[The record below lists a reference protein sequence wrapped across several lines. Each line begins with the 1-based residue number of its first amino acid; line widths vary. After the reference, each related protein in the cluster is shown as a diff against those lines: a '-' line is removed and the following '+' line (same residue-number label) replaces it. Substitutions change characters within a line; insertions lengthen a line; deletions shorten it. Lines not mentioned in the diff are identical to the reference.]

1 MKKVLFGLVLA
12 AVALPLSAQQ
22 KPVYLDASK
31 PIEERVEDAL
41 SRLTLEEKVKLTHAQ
56 SKFSSAGVPR
66 LGIPDV
72 WTDDGPHGIRP
83 DVLWDEWE
91 QAGCTND
98 SCVAFPALTCL
109 AATWNPEMSLLY
121 GQSIGEEARYR
132 NKSVLLGPG
141 VNIYRTPLNGRN
153 FEYMGE
159 DPYLAGKMVSPYI
172 RGVQQNGVAACVKHF
187 ALNNHEVNRHTTN
200 VIVDD
205 RALYEIYLPAFKMAV
220 QEGGAWSIMGAYNL
234 YKGQHLCH
242 NQYTLNDILKGEWG
256 FDGVVISDWGGTH
269 DTWQAI
275 TNGLDMEFGSWTNG
289 LSNGA
294 SNAYDN
300 YYLANPYLNLI
311 REGKVGTTELDDK
324 VRRILRLIF
333 RTVMNPDRPWGS
345 MLSPEHYEAARR
357 IGEEGIVLLQNK
369 GNVLPIDLNRAKKIL
384 VVGENAI
391 KMMTVGGGS
400 SSLKVQRELSPLDG
414 IKQRVAGKAEVV
426 YARGY
431 VGDASG
437 EYNGV
442 VTGQNLKDDRTP
454 EELIAEAVKE
464 ARDADY
470 VIFIGGLNKSN
481 GQDCEDSDRKGLGLS
496 YGQDAVISALAEA
509 NKNLIV
515 VNISGNAIAMP
526 WVNEVPAI
534 VQDWY
539 LGSEA
544 GSSLAAI
551 LMGDVNPSGKL
562 PFTFPVKL
570 EDCPAHSLG
579 EYTVLNLYLKPT
591 FCVQFTKS
599 CTVRTVC
606 DAYSIKGAWAAKYKN
621 LSLERC
627 EVLPP
632 RSVRVKENVL
642 VPENDLEQVLD
653 IWCEGLTLTA
663 FTEKENAAV
672 RGKFTV
678 CLLYRTK
685 EKQIAYT
692 ERMLDFTD
700 VHTAEI
706 VGRRSV
712 RGEITSVQYVITDSS
727 TVECTAELRME
738 EQVRVV
744 YAARSLESAELDETT
759 EPEPCCAAVY
769 YASSGEKVWDIAK
782 RYHARVS
789 AIRTHNDCME
799 DVLSE
804 DRPVIICRK

>member
-570 EDCPAHSLG
+570 EDCPVHSLG
-579 EYTVLNLYLKPT
+579 EYTGKRSKDIIDIKYNESIFVGYRWADKQKKVKPLFPFGHGLSYTTFEYGKPT
-591 FCVQFTKS
+591 ADSKTMQADGTLTVKVSVKNTGAREGQEVVQLYISDKKS
-599 CTVRTVC
+599 
-606 DAYSIKGAWAAKYKN
+606 
-621 LSLERC
+621 SL
-627 EVLPP
+627 P
-632 RSVRVKENVL
+632 RPVKELKGFQKVKL
-642 VPENDLEQVLD
+642 APGETKEV
-653 IWCEGLTLTA
+653 T
-663 FTEKENAAV
+663 FTIDKEALSFFDDTQHAWV
-672 RGKFTV
+672 TEPGKFEAVIAASAADVKGTV
-678 CLLYRTK
+678 P
-685 EKQIAYT
+685 
-692 ERMLDFTD
+692 F
-700 VHTAEI
+700 
-706 VGRRSV
+706 
-712 RGEITSVQYVITDSS
+712 
-727 TVECTAELRME
+727 EL
-738 EQVRVV
+738 
-744 YAARSLESAELDETT
+744 
-759 EPEPCCAAVY
+759 
-769 YASSGEKVWDIAK
+769 K
-782 RYHARVS
+782 
-789 AIRTHNDCME
+789 
-799 DVLSE
+799 
-804 DRPVIICRK
+804 

>member
-1 MKKVLFGLVLA
+1 MKRVLFGLAFA
-12 AVALPLSAQQ
+12 AVLLPVSAQT
-22 KPVYLDASK
+22 PVYQDVSK

-41 SRLTLEEKVKLTHAQ
+41 KRLTLEEKVKLIHAQ
-56 SKFSSAGVPR
+56 SKFSSPGVPR

-159 DPYLAGKMVSPYI
+159 DPYLAGKMVVPYI

-205 RALYEIYLPAFKMAV
+205 RALYEIYLPAFKAAV
-220 QEGGAWSIMGAYNL
+220 QEGNAWAIMGAYNL

-256 FDGVVISDWGGTH
+256 FDGVVISDWGGAH
-269 DTWQAI
+269 DTPQAI

-300 YYLANPYLNLI
+300 YYMAMPYLKLI
-311 REGKVGTTELDDK
+311 REGKVGTKELDEK
-324 VRRILRLIF
+324 VRRVLRLIF
-333 RTVMNPDRPWGS
+333 RTTMSANRPWGS
-345 MLSPEHYEAARR
+345 MLTPEHYEAARR

-369 GNVLPIDLNRAKKIL
+369 NNVLPLDLNSVRKIL
-384 VVGENAI
+384 VVGENAV

-414 IKQRVAGKAEVV
+414 IRQRVGDKAEVKWV
-426 YARGY
+426 RGY
-431 VGDASG
+431 VGDATG

-454 EELIAEAVKE
+454 EQLIAEAVKE
-464 ARDADY
+464 AESADY
-470 VIFIGGLNKSN
+470 VIFIGGLNKSD
-481 GQDCEDSDRKGLGLS
+481 GQDCEDSDRKGIELS
-496 YGQDAVISALAEA
+496 YGQDDVISALAKA
-509 NKNLIV
+509 NKNLVV

-526 WVNEVPAI
+526 WVDEVPAI

-544 GSSLAAI
+544 GNSLAAI

-562 PFTFPVKL
+562 PFTFPVRL

-579 EYTVLNLYLKPT
+579 EYTGERSKGIIDIKYNEGIFVGYRWADKQKKVKPLFPFGHGLSYTTFEYGKPT
-591 FCVQFTKS
+591 ADSKTMTADGKLTVKVTVKNTGAREGQEVVQLYISDKKSSLPRPVKELKGFQKIKLAPGEAKEVTFTIDKEALS
-599 CTVRTVC
+599 YFD
-606 DAYSIKGAWAAKYKN
+606 DAQHAWVAEPGKFEAIVAASAADIKG
-621 LSLERC
+621 
-627 EVLPP
+627 V
-632 RSVRVKENVL
+632 
-642 VPENDLEQVLD
+642 VP
-653 IWCEGLTLTA
+653 
-663 FTEKENAAV
+663 F
-672 RGKFTV
+672 
-678 CLLYRTK
+678 
-685 EKQIAYT
+685 
-692 ERMLDFTD
+692 
-700 VHTAEI
+700 
-706 VGRRSV
+706 
-712 RGEITSVQYVITDSS
+712 
-727 TVECTAELRME
+727 EL
-738 EQVRVV
+738 
-744 YAARSLESAELDETT
+744 
-759 EPEPCCAAVY
+759 
-769 YASSGEKVWDIAK
+769 K
-782 RYHARVS
+782 
-789 AIRTHNDCME
+789 
-799 DVLSE
+799 
-804 DRPVIICRK
+804 